1 MKKPRELS
9 IAEKDLKEKV
19 SVLLND
25 IRTHGKEMLRDYLK
39 ENTYAQ
45 EKHLE
50 SGMLWNVPKDFVV
63 ALLEDAIWNYSPNL
77 GTRPAIRSHKKNV
90 RMIKA
95 KLYRR

>member
-1 MKKPRELS
+1 MKKPKELS
-9 IAEKDLKEKV
+9 IAEKDLREKV

-25 IRTHGKEMLRDYLK
+25 IRTNAKEMLRDYLK

-63 ALLEDAIWNYSPNL
+63 ALLEDAIWNYSPNFAPIP
-77 GTRPAIRSHKKNV
+77 TIRKHKKNV
-90 RMIKA
+90 RAIKA